1 MIPTYRRFIPQVL
14 ASTAK
19 NLLLFELGLLV
30 GLPTIIIPAILDP
43 KSDVKFT
50 EDQSSWF
57 ASIMFIAQP
66 IGAMSVNF
74 VLDPLGRKL
83 CMMLINIP
91 ILVAMLILANSSSVE
106 VFYIVSAL
114 FGACIGFMEAPTIT
128 YIGEISE
135 PDFRGILTTYAEA
148 MLNAGFVFIYICGS
162 FLHWRTATL
171 SAAIIPMLA
180 LVAVYMIPET
190 PIWLISKGK
199 IKEAEKSLCWLRGW
213 VEPEAIKQELDHTV
227 HYYHDTANKKQGIN
241 EEKGTSAEYAN
252 RDCSLKNDDHKSTD
266 YKAEYNSTRVERLF
280 SVDLNDGKVIV
291 NDSKSM
297 NDTTKESHVGDQMIH
312 LKSQTQNVSDKI
324 SLESKANSY
333 NVNSVAA
340 GKESL
345 KERFNY
351 FFRREMMHPLL
362 LMLVYLFFTVF
373 NARVT
378 ITPYYVLLAK
388 DLNLSMDP
396 FTITVVFSVT
406 TLIGTVICMIVVRW
420 TGKRFLALLTS
431 VSLTVLLSAL
441 GYYVRSPSGQAQES
455 TWIPFLLLI
464 VIHIFFGVTV
474 VPWLYMSEIFPFR
487 GRGFATSLLAS
498 MFYVYGFFATKLY
511 FHINC
516 LLPC

>member
-43 KSDVKFT
+43 NSDVKFT

-57 ASIMFIAQP
+57 GRLIYFYELTGNVRFINN
-66 IGAMSVNF
+66 V
-74 VLDPLGRKL
+74 VLF
-83 CMMLINIP
+83 
-91 ILVAMLILANSSSVE
+91 ILQ
-106 VFYIVSAL
+106 
-114 FGACIGFMEAPTIT
+114 
-128 YIGEISE
+128 
-135 PDFRGILTTYAEA
+135 
-148 MLNAGFVFIYICGS
+148 
-162 FLHWRTATL
+162 
-171 SAAIIPMLA
+171 
-180 LVAVYMIPET
+180 IPET

-241 EEKGTSAEYAN
+241 PEKGTDAECID
-252 RDCSLKNDDHKSTD
+252 RDASLKHDDQKSTD
-266 YKAEYNSTRVERLF
+266 SKIEYSSARPDRLF
-280 SVDLNDGKVIV
+280 SVDLNDGKVVI
-291 NDSKSM
+291 DSKMRNSTYGTTEDPYNGDSM
-297 NDTTKESHVGDQMIH
+297 VHFKA
-312 LKSQTQNVSDKI
+312 QTQNVTDKNTADFKV
-324 SLESKANSY
+324 SSY
-333 NVNSVAA
+333 NVNSTAT

-345 KERFNY
+345 KERISY

-406 TLIGTVICMIVVRW
+406 TLVGTVICMIVVRW

-431 VSLTVLLSAL
+431 VSLTVLLFAL
-441 GYYVRSPSGQAQES
+441 GYYTWSPTGQAQQS
-455 TWIPFLLLI
+455 TWIPFFLLI
-464 VIHIFFGVTV
+464 VIHIFFGLTV

-511 FHINC
+511 FQLISWVSLNGLFFAFSFINLISFVFLYFC
-516 LLPC
+516 LLETEGKTLAEIEQQFKKKTNKCF